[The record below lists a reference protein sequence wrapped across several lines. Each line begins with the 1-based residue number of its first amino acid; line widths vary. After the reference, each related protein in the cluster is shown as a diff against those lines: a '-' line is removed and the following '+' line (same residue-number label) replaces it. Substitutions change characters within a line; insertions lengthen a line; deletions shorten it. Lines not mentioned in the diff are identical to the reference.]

1 MTTPRGVSEVFVF
14 HTGIEWMAFH
24 PEKKAIMKGM
34 RHFKGII
41 MGLQSGADVKGVN
54 IAIKGELRLLQS
66 TQACY

>member
-24 PEKKAIMKGM
+24 PEKKAIMKGT

-41 MGLQSGADVKGVN
+41 MGLQSGVMEKAL
-54 IAIKGELRLLQS
+54 I
-66 TQACY
+66 